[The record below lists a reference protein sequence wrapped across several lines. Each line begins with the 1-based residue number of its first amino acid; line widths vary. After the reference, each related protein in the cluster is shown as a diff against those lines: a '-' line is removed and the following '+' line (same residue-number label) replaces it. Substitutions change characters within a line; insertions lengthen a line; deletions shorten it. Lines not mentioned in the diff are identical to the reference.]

1 MDFLVEMGKRDWVRK
16 TWSSLKLPVSLPLSL
31 DRDLEPE
38 VARPLAGKLLV
49 VGRPSGALSASA
61 VHALAQAGCGF
72 IDSGAELADG
82 VEQSLEAYGSARVAQ
97 QDASRGADVL
107 VFDASGIAHTDALIE
122 LYQFFHEWV
131 GRIRS
136 HGRAL
141 VIAHGVGDA
150 ADPMRA
156 AVVAALSGFVR
167 SLAKEIGRKA
177 ATAHLIEVAPG
188 AERNAEAVIRFLA
201 SRRSAFL
208 TGQIWHVTPAG
219 HVSRDFIRELEGKIA
234 LVTGAARGIGEA
246 IAHRLA
252 QEGATVVVLDRPEAR
267 DDAARVADRL
277 GGFPLLADLADPA
290 AAAYIAG
297 ELKKRFGR
305 VDIVVH
311 NAGIIRDR
319 TLSKMN
325 EEVWQIVMNVNLAA
339 IDRLHRALEPMI
351 PAGGRMVALSSVAG
365 IAGNFGQTNYAAS
378 KSGLI
383 GYVTALARAL
393 AEKQITANIVAPGFI
408 DTVLTRTIP
417 LANRE
422 AARRMSALGQGGV
435 PEDIANLITFLSSP
449 SAAGLNG
456 QVLRA
461 CGGMFI
467 GA

>member
-1 MDFLVEMGKRDWVRK
+1 IE
-16 TWSSLKLPVSLPLSL
+16 
-31 DRDLEPE
+31 
-38 VARPLAGKLLV
+38 
-49 VGRPSGALSASA
+49 
-61 VHALAQAGCGF
+61 
-72 IDSGAELADG
+72 
-82 VEQSLEAYGSARVAQ
+82 
-97 QDASRGADVL
+97 
-107 VFDASGIAHTDALIE
+107 HTDQLIE
-122 LYQFFHEWV
+122 LYGFFHEWV

-141 VIAHGVGDA
+141 VLARACDAGDS
-150 ADPMRA
+150 PMQF

-167 SLAKEIGRKA
+167 SLAKEIGRKG
-177 ATAHLIEVAPG
+177 ATAHLIQVDNG
-188 AERNAEAVIRFLA
+188 AERNAEAVVRFLA

-208 TGQIWHVTPAG
+208 TGQIWHVTPASL
-219 HVSRDFIRELEGKIA
+219 VPQRYVRELEGKIT

-252 QEGATVVVLDRPEAR
+252 QEGAAVVALDRPEAR
-267 DDAARVADRL
+267 DDAARVADQL
-277 GGFPLLADLADPA
+277 GGYPLIADLADPNAGTQIA
-290 AAAYIAG
+290 A
-297 ELKKRFGR
+297 ELKQRFGR
-305 VDIVVH
+305 VDVVVH

-319 TLSKMN
+319 TLGKMN
-325 EEVWQIVMNVNLAA
+325 EDVWKIVMNVNLAA
-339 IDRLHRALEPMI
+339 IDRLHTALEPMI
-351 PAGGRMVALSSVAG
+351 PDGGRIVALSSVAG

-383 GYVTALARAL
+383 GYLTAQARRL
-393 AEKQITANIVAPGFI
+393 AERGITANIVAPGFI
-408 DTVLTRTIP
+408 DTALTRTIP

-422 AARRMSALGQGGV
+422 AARRMSALGQGGL